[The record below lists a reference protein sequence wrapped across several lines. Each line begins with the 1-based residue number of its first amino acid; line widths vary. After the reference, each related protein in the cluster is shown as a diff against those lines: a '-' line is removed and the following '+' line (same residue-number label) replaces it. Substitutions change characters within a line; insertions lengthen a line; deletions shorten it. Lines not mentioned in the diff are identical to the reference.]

1 MFTSQS
7 TNSFGAP
14 TTCQVLC
21 WALGMRWRTGRKG
34 PCTRQA
40 DSLVMETDIR
50 LTVRL
55 ASPSLDTVPE
65 QPCQPRALS
74 PEQIQNAFINT
85 LDHKDNEERAQ
96 QCSVPRPRSRPGQA
110 RRASRAW
117 GAQAATAHCL
127 SIAPDTNQQSMWT
140 LPVYSLGQ
148 DRRVTVIQA
157 I

>member
-1 MFTSQS
+1 
-7 TNSFGAP
+7 
-14 TTCQVLC
+14 
-21 WALGMRWRTGRKG
+21 MRWRTGRKG

-96 QCSVPRPRSRPGQA
+96 QFSAPRPRSRPGQA
-110 RRASRAW
+110 RLGEHLVPGEPRRPPPTASPLLQTQINKACGPSQCTAW
-117 GAQAATAHCL
+117 GRMGESL
-127 SIAPDTNQQSMWT
+127 SVRLSKPKGPLEIFHSINIP
-140 LPVYSLGQ
+140 Y
-148 DRRVTVIQA
+148 
-157 I
+157 